1 MRWIQ
6 RFIKVVHWKPLEH
19 MIHARIDPILEC
31 YERTS
36 PSKAPTETTSNTWLA
51 IVKGFTWQWRRN
63 FTSIWILYRERRIK
77 ESFLVKTNPDKI
89 KLLFST
95 QTITTKK
102 NTLKREEEHYTK
114 TKQTYNSNKYKLRKF
129 SLPKLKL
136 DIHVVRINVS
146 SERHVI

>member
-1 MRWIQ
+1 MKKKVQAKHRQKQHWI
-6 RFIKVVHWKPLEH
+6 H
-19 MIHARIDPILEC
+19 
-31 YERTS
+31 
-36 PSKAPTETTSNTWLA
+36 TWLT

-114 TKQTYNSNKYKLRKF
+114 TKQTYNSNKESLECIEKHSRLTSKF
-129 SLPKLKL
+129 LHESKPGLYISNKKIKEPTKGNLITKHNALPK
-136 DIHVVRINVS
+136 
-146 SERHVI
+146 